1 MASVSDNSSGSVSA
15 DSGIYY
21 LVRKKGRLGPIVD
34 SRDCALIQFDGG
46 SRGNPGPSGSG
57 AVIYSPRDRE
67 LLAEVA
73 LHIPH
78 ATNNIAEYHGLLC
91 GLHWAYMHGLRNVVI
106 EGDSKLIV
114 EQLKGTYK
122 ATKMIEIYTK
132 TLGTLIYFDYVG
144 IRHIYRESNVVAD
157 RLANEAMD
165 QGDGFTREF
174 EAAAA
179 YPVSEHTVQSFDG
192 FLTIAV

>member
-1 MASVSDNSSGSVSA
+1 MDMSEST
-15 DSGIYY
+15 IYY

-57 AVIYSPRDRE
+57 AVIYGPRDRE

-73 LHIPH
+73 LYIPH

-91 GLHWAYMHGLRNVVI
+91 GLHWAYMHGLKNVVI

-122 ATKMIEIYTK
+122 ATKMLEIYTK

-144 IRHIYRESNVVAD
+144 IRHIYRENNTVAD

-165 QGDGFTREF
+165 QGGGFTREF
-174 EAAAA
+174 EATAA
-179 YPVSEHTVQSFDG
+179 YPVSEQTHQSFDG
-192 FLTIAV
+192 FLTISV

>member
-1 MASVSDNSSGSVSA
+1 MSEL
-15 DSGIYY
+15 YY

-57 AVIYSPRDRE
+57 AAVYSPIREGKRE
-67 LLAEVA
+67 LLAEVG
-73 LHIPH
+73 LYIPH

-91 GLHWAYMHGLRNVVI
+91 GLHWAYLHGLRNVVI

-132 TLGTLIYFDYVG
+132 TLGTLVYFDYVG

-165 QGDGFTREF
+165 QHDGFTREF
-174 EAAAA
+174 DAAVA
-179 YPVSEHTVQSFDG
+179 YPVFVTEHNAQSFDG
-192 FLTIAV
+192 FLTISV